1 MQLLRDHPQN
11 VQNAQSRDARQMESL
26 AGPSQ
31 FVLTD
36 FYADNLLVLV
46 HVILAVTKW
55 ITSISYEER
64 TRNLNTNY

>member
-46 HVILAVTKW
+46 HVILAVTK
-55 ITSISYEER
+55 
-64 TRNLNTNY
+64 